1 MKYCYDYP
9 RPAVTV
15 DAAVLVKQ
23 NKQWFILLIERKH
36 DPFKGCYALPGGFVE
51 EDETLETAI
60 ARELQEETN
69 LVLDNLQQ
77 FRAYSRPDRD
87 PRGRTISVIFISVL
101 NTFPDA
107 VAGDDAAAVRW
118 FPLDQLPRLAFDHG
132 EIVND
137 IVKKIESETLN
148 IGSKK

>member
-36 DPFKGCYALPGGFVE
+36 DTYKGCHALPGGFVE
-51 EDETLETAI
+51 EDETLEEAI
-60 ARELQEETN
+60 TRELQEETN
-69 LVLDNLQQ
+69 LTLNNMQQ

-87 PRGRTISVIFISVL
+87 PRGRTISVIFTSILDTLTAV
-101 NTFPDA
+101 
-107 VAGDDAAAVRW
+107 VAGDDAAAVKW
-118 FPLDQLPRLAFDHG
+118 FPLDQLPELAFDHE
-132 EIVND
+132 EIVAD
-137 IVKKIESETLN
+137 IMKAMN
-148 IGSKK
+148 M

>member
-36 DPFKGCYALPGGFVE
+36 DPYQGCYALPGGFVE
-51 EDETLETAI
+51 EDETLEEAI

-69 LVLDNLQQ
+69 LTLNNLQQ

-87 PRGRTISVIFISVL
+87 PRGRTISVIFTSL
-101 NTFPDA
+101 LDAFPAA
-107 VAGDDAAAVRW
+107 VAGDDAASVQW
-118 FPLDQLPRLAFDHG
+118 FPLDQLPELAFDHG
-132 EIVND
+132 EIVAD
-137 IVKKIESETLN
+137 IMKSMNK
-148 IGSKK
+148 

>member
-1 MKYCYDYP
+1 MKFCYDYP

-60 ARELQEETN
+60 ARELHEETN

-87 PRGRTISVIFISVL
+87 PRGRTISVIFTSL
-101 NTFPDA
+101 LYSFPAA
-107 VAGDDAAAVRW
+107 VAGDDAAAVKW
-118 FPLDQLPRLAFDHG
+118 FPIDQLPELAFDHG
-132 EIVND
+132 EIVKD
-137 IVKKIESETLN
+137 IIENTEL
-148 IGSKK
+148 

>member
-1 MKYCYDYP
+1 MKYCYEYP

-36 DPFKGCYALPGGFVE
+36 DPFKGCYALPGGFVD
-51 EDETLETAI
+51 EDETLENAI

-87 PRGRTISVIFISVL
+87 PRGRTISVIFISIL

-107 VAGDDAAAVRW
+107 VAGDDAAAVKW
-118 FPLDQLPRLAFDHG
+118 FPLNQLPELAFDHT
-132 EIVND
+132 EIVAD
-137 IVKKIESETLN
+137 IMKSMNK
-148 IGSKK
+148 

>member
-87 PRGRTISVIFISVL
+87 PRGRTISVIFTSVL
-101 NTFPDA
+101 DAFPAA
-107 VAGDDAAAVRW
+107 VAGDDAAAVKW
-118 FPLDQLPRLAFDHG
+118 FPIDQLPELAFDHG
-132 EIVND
+132 EIVKD
-137 IVKKIESETLN
+137 IIENTEL
-148 IGSKK
+148 

>member
-36 DPFKGCYALPGGFVE
+36 DPYKGCYALPGGFVE
-51 EDETLETAI
+51 EDETLEEAI

-69 LVLDNLQQ
+69 LTLNNMQQ

-87 PRGRTISVIFISVL
+87 PRGRTISVIFTSIL
-101 NTFPDA
+101 DTLTAA
-107 VAGDDAAAVRW
+107 VAGDDAAAVKW
-118 FPLDQLPRLAFDHG
+118 FPLDQLPELAFDH
-132 EIVND
+132 EEVVAD
-137 IVKKIESETLN
+137 IMKAMN
-148 IGSKK
+148 M

>member
-60 ARELQEETN
+60 ARELHEETN

-87 PRGRTISVIFISVL
+87 PRGRTISVIFTSVL
-101 NTFPDA
+101 DAFPAA
-107 VAGDDAAAVRW
+107 VAGDDAAAVKW
-118 FPLDQLPRLAFDHG
+118 FPIDQLPELAFDHG
-132 EIVND
+132 EIVKD
-137 IVKKIESETLN
+137 IIENTEL
-148 IGSKK
+148 